1 MTFRDQIAADTD
13 SAFFNMDEFAET
25 KQVDGKPMRI
35 MIDDF
40 VLAELGENRSEEM
53 YQTYTKSTVA
63 YIPKEDYGA
72 RPKLGKS
79 IRIDNRIYTITNVV
93 ESMGV
98 YELTI
103 ESKGV

>member
-1 MTFRDQIAADTD
+1 
-13 SAFFNMDEFAET
+13 
-25 KQVDGKPMRI
+25 
-35 MIDDF
+35 
-40 VLAELGENRSEEM
+40 M